1 MLASYYP
8 KVLVKFINEKIFMY
22 DIEEVI
28 KHRKP
33 MRLVD
38 ELISFDENSAC
49 VLVNIDDN
57 SEFYHPEKQGVP
69 SYIGIEYMAQCIAAK
84 AGANELASG
93 SDIKLGFLLGTRK
106 YKPNV
111 DFFLKNKPLLISATR
126 LMEDA
131 AGLSVFDCVIA
142 LKEQPEKILAQAK
155 INVYQP
161 ENSTEYVSL

>member
-1 MLASYYP
+1 
-8 KVLVKFINEKIFMY
+8 MY
-22 DIEEVI
+22 NIEEVI

-49 VLVNIDDN
+49 VLVKINEAC
-57 SEFYHPEKQGVP
+57 EFYQAERQGVP

-93 SDIKLGFLLGTRK
+93 GDIKMGFLLGTRK

-111 DFFLKNKPLLISATR
+111 AFFTHGKTLKVSATR

-131 AGLSVFDCVIA
+131 AGLSVFDCVIVA
-142 LKEQPEKILAQAK
+142 KDQEEVILAQAK
-155 INVYQP
+155 INVFQP
-161 ENSTEYVSL
+161 EDSATYLQE